1 MTSVGNRDSEREYSP
16 GSGDWW
22 HNQKMRVEARLSEE
36 DGEEETDILK
46 EEEILKGKNTRKM
59 LKSEH

>member
-1 MTSVGNRDSEREYSP
+1 
-16 GSGDWW
+16 
-22 HNQKMRVEARLSEE
+22 MRVEARWLEE

-46 EEEILKGKNTRKM
+46 EEEILKGKNTREM

>member
-1 MTSVGNRDSEREYSP
+1 LES
-16 GSGDWW
+16 
-22 HNQKMRVEARLSEE
+22 

-59 LKSEH
+59 LKLEH